1 MTTPQLMLEE
11 LKTNYTPEIHSWLK
25 TQYMD
30 ICSNGDVIINSIL
43 NQLNKYMNDPSSEK
57 TDIDITG
64 KEYFI
69 EHIYDSYVNEYL
81 KGMEPDPWWAS

>member
-11 LKTNYTPEIHSWLK
+11 LKTKYTPEIHSWLK
-25 TQYMD
+25 TQYID
-30 ICSNGDVIINSIL
+30 ICSDGDVIINSIL
-43 NQLNKYMNDPSSEK
+43 NQLNKYMNK
-57 TDIDITG
+57 NITDIDITG

-69 EHIYDSYVNEYL
+69 EHIYGSYINVYL